1 MIITNIQLP
10 NGIVDSKGSKGTQNQ
25 EDFLATLTQA
35 IKTNSKASGE
45 IKPDKLASEKELIL
59 DDGFLK
65 DEEDFSYD
73 VLSQL
78 GMFLGLSLYENKT
91 SDEISVN
98 VNISDIS
105 IGENME
111 TNNTAIPY
119 IVENIAENIVEDQI
133 GLLKSEEGLES
144 DGNILPNDKEIQH
157 LETEFSLELE
167 DMPDTQKA
175 RYQEEKL
182 TTDRKID
189 LNSKNQ
195 FKNDEFL
202 HDTNSKVANKV
213 EEENLRPKGNESRVS
228 KDMIFNTYIQ
238 ANKAL
243 EINPEILPEE
253 QVLLKENIQNINETI
268 IRLVETTTEGQTSV
282 MKVQLYPED
291 LGTVN
296 VVLKMDK
303 GKVSTRIIVDND
315 HIKQLFISK
324 VNEISDNLVKQ
335 NISMDKVEVELN
347 ENLSLNANSHHDS
360 GENFNRNNRENFKRN
375 QLFSF
380 EREQVSEDVMTDK
393 YSSLSSISILA

>member
-157 LETEFSLELE
+157 LETEFSLELK

-347 ENLSLNANSHHDS
+347 ENLSLNANSHYDS

-380 EREQVSEDVMTDK
+380 EREQVSEDVITDK

>member
-347 ENLSLNANSHHDS
+347 ENLSLNANSHYDS

>member
-380 EREQVSEDVMTDK
+380 EREQVSEDVITDK

>member
-157 LETEFSLELE
+157 LETEFSLELK

-347 ENLSLNANSHHDS
+347 ENLSLNANSHYDS

>member
-347 ENLSLNANSHHDS
+347 ENLSLNANSHYDS

-380 EREQVSEDVMTDK
+380 EREQVSEDVITDK

>member
-157 LETEFSLELE
+157 LETEFSLELK